1 MPLPADVRG
10 PRGTRMGRIEMSKPI
25 SGIFSAALTLTMVL
39 PGCSAETPAP
49 DPTTAA
55 TDSITETET
64 TPRWTVVIDPPKGWL
79 LAYPR
84 FSYDTI
90 VVRESYKKG
99 DPEGAF
105 ISALSNDLLRKHGD
119 NVKFSP
125 ETGMVDVDAYR
136 DAWLADEGVR
146 FREIS
151 DARSM
156 GSRTIGGEHAA
167 GSAYTLTTD
176 KGEVHACQLW
186 HVRRPEGMWNFH
198 ICSAPRRNR
207 HSPRTPHSPRNH
219 QMDRHPTDLQL
230 LQSRRLK
237 LPMLTHNP
245 PSNATKPFAAIG
257 TRKVSAREFP
267 RR

>member
-1 MPLPADVRG
+1 
-10 PRGTRMGRIEMSKPI
+10 MSKPI

-119 NVKFSP
+119 HVKFSP

-146 FREIS
+146 YREIS

-156 GSRTIGGEHAA
+156 GSRAIGGEYAA
-167 GSAYTLTTD
+167 GSAYTLTTKKARSTRASFGWWD
-176 KGEVHACQLW
+176 APKDCGTSTFVPH
-186 HVRRPEGMWNFH
+186 PEK
-198 ICSAPRRNR
+198 
-207 HSPRTPHSPRNH
+207 
-219 QMDRHPTDLQL
+219 PT
-230 LQSRRLK
+230 
-237 LPMLTHNP
+237 
-245 PSNATKPFAAIG
+245 
-257 TRKVSAREFP
+257 
-267 RR
+267 

>member
-25 SGIFSAALTLTMVL
+25 SGIFSAALALFVAL

-84 FSYDTI
+84 TPYDTI

-99 DPEGAF
+99 DREG
-105 ISALSNDLLRKHGD
+105 ISIGSLSNDELRKYSDH
-119 NVKFSP
+119 VKFSP

-146 FREIS
+146 YREIS

-198 ICSAPRRNR
+198 ICSAPGETDIAPELLTALETTRWVD
-207 HSPRTPHSPRNH
+207 TP
-219 QMDRHPTDLQL
+219 PTFSCSKAED
-230 LQSRRLK
+230 
-237 LPMLTHNP
+237 
-245 PSNATKPFAAIG
+245 SNYPC
-257 TRKVSAREFP
+257 
-267 RR
+267 

>member
-1 MPLPADVRG
+1 
-10 PRGTRMGRIEMSKPI
+10 MGRIEMSKPI
-25 SGIFSAALTLTMVL
+25 SGIFSAALALFIAL

-79 LAYPR
+79 LFYPR

-105 ISALSNDLLRKHGD
+105 ISALSNDLLRKYSD

-136 DAWLADEGVR
+136 DAWLANEGAHHR
-146 FREIS
+146 DIS

-156 GSRTIGGEHAA
+156 GSRTIGGEYAA
-167 GSAYTLTTD
+167 GSAYTLTTK
-176 KGEVHACQLW
+176 KGEVHACQFW
-186 HVRRPEGMWNFH
+186 MVGRPEGLWDFYV
-198 ICSAPRRNR
+198 CSAPGETDIAPELLTALETTRWVD
-207 HSPRTPHSPRNH
+207 TP
-219 QMDRHPTDLQL
+219 PTFSCSKAED
-230 LQSRRLK
+230 
-237 LPMLTHNP
+237 
-245 PSNATKPFAAIG
+245 SNYPC
-257 TRKVSAREFP
+257 
-267 RR
+267 